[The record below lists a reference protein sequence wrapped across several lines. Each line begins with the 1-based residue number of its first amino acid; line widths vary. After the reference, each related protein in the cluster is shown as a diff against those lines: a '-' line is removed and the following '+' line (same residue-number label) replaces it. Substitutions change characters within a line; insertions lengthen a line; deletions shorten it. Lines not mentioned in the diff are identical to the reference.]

1 VSNCNGKFIL
11 AAVIVFSIHVAA
23 FGQIAPNRF
32 ALILE
37 DPPVSAKAT
46 SREEMLNST
55 ASRNYRQQIAA
66 RQQSIRTELAS
77 RKIQVTSSAD
87 TVMNAIF
94 VIAPKER
101 VAELAAIPGVKA
113 VVPVRRYQR
122 KLNAANQLVN
132 APAAWNLAGGIQNA
146 GKGIK
151 IAILDSGI
159 DQTHPAFQDSSLPM
173 PSGYPI
179 CSGSDC
185 QFTNNKVIVARSY
198 VSLLAAGTDPSN
210 PALDSRPDDYS
221 ARDRDGH
228 GTAVASCAA
237 GNPATGLVTING
249 VAPKAYLGNY
259 KIYGSPQV
267 KDSTTDDIIV
277 TALDDAVK
285 DGMDIVNFSS
295 GGPAFTGPLDTG
307 AVCGNPA
314 GVTCDLSAS
323 AFEAA
328 SKAGLIIVAA
338 AGNEGEDGVNYP
350 TFNSISSPA
359 DAPSVIA
366 VGGVTNSHIFAETVS
381 VPGESSL
388 QNIAVSS
395 GDAYVPTGA
404 ITAPLRDVVSL
415 GNDGLACSAFPF
427 GSLTG
432 TIALILRGTCTFSDK
447 ANNALNAGALGVIL
461 YMADS
466 STLVSPSGLSST
478 PIPVVMISNAD
489 GTSLKSYL
497 AAHPGHN
504 VTIDPAGIEETASN
518 PNQVLGFSSVGPS
531 TGSSLIKPDLLAVG
545 GNENVTGS
553 MYMAAETYDPY
564 GIIYSSNGYGV
575 ADGTSFATPMTAG
588 AAALVKQAHP
598 SFTAAQVKSAL
609 VNSAAQSVTTDDSS
623 PPATVDVQSTG
634 AGRLDV
640 GAAVGATVLFD
651 PPTLSF
657 GVLQAGSLPVARQL
671 TITNNGSSAVNLSFT
686 VAPGPLSPNARPSID
701 KQTLTLAPN
710 ASGTVSMTVSGT
722 LPAAGE
728 YAGFLTIQGASST
741 LHVPY
746 QYLVGSGVPANLI
759 PLSGDNFDGTV
770 GQGIPDGILAF
781 KLVDA
786 AGVPVS
792 GAPVTWTARNGGAI
806 VAADSATDQYGIATA
821 QPQLGTQ
828 PGTYSFTAV
837 SGTRYTFSGYAR
849 PVPTMSSSG
858 VANAASGDA
867 TKPVAPGSYISI
879 FGSGLSDFTDGA
891 QTSRLPLSIDLATVS
906 FDVPSARL
914 SVPGHLTYASPNQVN
929 VQVPW
934 ELQGQSAAQVKV
946 TIDYSNGNVVT
957 VPLADYSPAFFEIG
971 TGVAAALDSNFQVIG
986 ASNPAK
992 RGQTV
997 QLYANGLGPV
1007 TNQPASGDPAPA
1019 SPLAMTKSQPVVS
1032 IGGQQAAISFSGL
1045 APGFAGLYQIN
1056 VTVPQNL
1063 TPGNQPITVSIG
1075 GQTSKQSGLMVQ

>member
-1 VSNCNGKFIL
+1 MAS
-11 AAVIVFSIHVAA
+11 
-23 FGQIAPNRF
+23 GQIASNRF

-46 SREEMLNST
+46 SRAEMLNST

-66 RQQSIRTELAS
+66 RQQSIRAELAS
-77 RKIQVTSSAD
+77 RKIQVTSSTD
-87 TVMNAIF
+87 TVLNAIF
-94 VIAPKER
+94 VTAPKER
-101 VAELAAIPGVKA
+101 VAELSAIPGVKA
-113 VVPVRRYQR
+113 VVPVRRYHR
-122 KLNAANQLVN
+122 KLNAANQLLN

-159 DQTHPAFQDSSLPM
+159 DPTHPAFQDSSLPM

-198 VSLLAAGTDPSN
+198 VNLLAAGTDPSN
-210 PALDSRPDDYS
+210 PAADSRPDDYS

-237 GNPATGLVTING
+237 GNTASGLVTING

-259 KIYGSPQV
+259 KIYGSPELN
-267 KDSTTDDIIV
+267 DSTSDDIIV

-295 GGPAFTGPLDTG
+295 GGAAFTGPLDTG
-307 AVCGNPA
+307 AVCGNAA
-314 GVTCDLSAS
+314 GVPCDLSAS

-338 AGNEGEDGVNYP
+338 AGNEGEDGINYP

-366 VGGVTNSHIFAETVS
+366 VGGVTNAHMFVETVS
-381 VPGESSL
+381 VPGESSM
-388 QNIAVSS
+388 QNMTVDS

-404 ITAPLRDVVSL
+404 ITAPLRDVVSI
-415 GNDGLACSAFPF
+415 GNDGLACSALPF
-427 GSLTG
+427 GSLIG
-432 TIALILRGTCTFSDK
+432 TIALIERGTCNFSDK
-447 ANNALNAGALGVIL
+447 VNNALNAGALGVIL

-466 STLVSPSGLSST
+466 SPLIAPGGLSSD
-478 PIPVVMISNAD
+478 PIPVVMVANAD
-489 GTSLKSYL
+489 GTSLKSYI
-497 AAHPGHN
+497 ASHPGHD
-504 VTIDPAGIEETASN
+504 VTIDPAGIEQTAPN
-518 PNQVLGFSSVGPS
+518 PNQVLGFSSFGPS
-531 TGSSLIKPDLLAVG
+531 TGSTSLIKPDLLAVG
-545 GNENVTGS
+545 GNENSTGS
-553 MYMAAETYDPY
+553 IYMAAETYDPY
-564 GIIYSSNGYGV
+564 GILYSANGYGV
-575 ADGTSFATPMTAG
+575 ADGTSFSTPMVAG

-609 VNSAAQSVTTDDSS
+609 VNTAAQDVTTDDSS
-623 PPATVDVQSTG
+623 PAATVDVQSTG
-634 AGRLDV
+634 AGKLDA
-640 GAAVGATVLFD
+640 GAAVSTTIAFD

-657 GVLQAGSLPVARQL
+657 GVLQSGSLPLTRQL
-671 TITNNGSSAVNLSFT
+671 TITNNGSSAVNLT
-686 VAPGPLSPNARPSID
+686 LAVAPGPLSPNAKPSID
-701 KQTLTLAPN
+701 KQTLALAPN
-710 ASGTVSMTVSGT
+710 ASGTVSMTVSGA

-728 YAGFLTIQGASST
+728 YSGSLTVQGGAGS

-746 QYLVGSGVPANLI
+746 QYLVGSGTPANLI
-759 PLSGDNFDGTV
+759 PLTGDNFDGTV
-770 GQGIPDGILAF
+770 AQGIPDGVISF

-786 AGVPVS
+786 SGVPVS
-792 GAPVTWTARNGGAI
+792 GAPVTWIARNGGTL
-806 VAADSATDQYGIATA
+806 VAADSTTDAYGIATA

-828 PGTYSFTAV
+828 PGSYAFTANA
-837 SGTRYTFSGYAR
+837 GLRYTFSGSAR
-849 PVPTMSSSG
+849 AVPTISSG
-858 VANAASGDA
+858 GVSNAASLDA
-867 TKPVAPGSYISI
+867 TKPVAPGSYITI

-891 QTSRLPLSIDLATVS
+891 ETSRLPLSIDLASVS
-906 FDVPSARL
+906 FDVPSAKL
-914 SVPGHLTYASPNQVN
+914 SVPGHLTYASPGQVN

-1007 TNQPASGDPAPA
+1007 TNQPTSGDPAPA
-1019 SPLAMTKSQPVVS
+1019 SPLAMTKSLPVVS
-1032 IGGQQAAISFSGL
+1032 IGGQQAAVSFSGL

-1075 GQTSKQSGLMVQ
+1075 GQTSKQSGIVVQ